1 MPKRCENM
9 VILVLTIELYASWVH
24 SLKEKRMEVK
34 SLVSRLQN
42 KFNVS
47 AAEVAQQDMHQ
58 TIVIGIAAIAANTAQ
73 VDSISENILQFV
85 ENATDAELMH
95 VQRELR

>member
-1 MPKRCENM
+1 M

-47 AAEVAQQDMHQ
+47 AAEVAEQDMHQ

-73 VDSISENILQFV
+73 ADSISENILRFV
-85 ENATDAELMH
+85 ENATDAQLMH
-95 VQRELR
+95 VQKELR

>member
-1 MPKRCENM
+1 M
-9 VILVLTIELYASWVH
+9 VILVLTIELYTSWVH

-47 AAEVAQQDMHQ
+47 AAEVAEQDMHQ
-58 TIVIGIAAIAANTAQ
+58 TIVIGIAAIAANAAQ
-73 VDSISENILQFV
+73 ADSISESILLFV

-95 VQRELR
+95 VHKELR

>member
-1 MPKRCENM
+1 M
-9 VILVLTIELYASWVH
+9 VILVLTIDLYASWVH

-34 SLVSRLQN
+34 SLLSRLQN

-73 VDSISENILQFV
+73 ADSISESILQFV
-85 ENATDAELMH
+85 ENATDAQLMH
-95 VQRELR
+95 VQKELR